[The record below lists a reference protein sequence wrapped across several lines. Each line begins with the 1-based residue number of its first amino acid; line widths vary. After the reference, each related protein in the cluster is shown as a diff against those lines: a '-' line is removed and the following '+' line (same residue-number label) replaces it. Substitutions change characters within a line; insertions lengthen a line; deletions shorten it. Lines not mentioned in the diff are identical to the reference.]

1 MGKSAESKRS
11 REEGSLSLK
20 LAEVVRHDLREFVV
34 QMGMAALLTMLEE
47 DRTAICGAR
56 HARTEERRAYR
67 HGTTPGELVFGGRR
81 VQVDRP
87 RARDKDGE
95 VELPSWAQ
103 FIADDPLSERVL
115 EQMLVGVSTRKY
127 GRSLEPMPKEIKSRG
142 TSKSAVSRRFIAKTQ
157 ADADAWL
164 SRGLDAID
172 LAVLMIDGMHI
183 DEHVMLIAI
192 GIDTGGTKHVLGLR
206 EGATE
211 NAVSCRELLADLQAR
226 GLRTDRRILAVLD
239 GSKALAKAVRD
250 VFGDRVRIQRCQA
263 HKKRN
268 ILEQLP
274 EKARPSVE
282 MALRQ
287 AYGAKSHAL
296 ALKLLKALHG
306 RLAKEHPGAAASLA
320 EGMEETITI
329 KLFAHL
335 PDWLARTLA
344 TTNAIE
350 NVVGSARALSKR
362 VKRWR
367 GGTMI
372 VRWVATALIEAEKRF
387 HRVRD
392 HKGLVR
398 LVADLRRDET
408 IDVSSKVA

>member
-1 MGKSAESKRS
+1 MGKSAESKGS
-11 REEGSLSLK
+11 REEGSLSLR

-87 RARDKDGE
+87 RARTKDGE
-95 VELPSWAQ
+95 VVLPSWAQ
-103 FIADDPLSERVL
+103 FVAEDPLGERVL

-127 GRSLEPMPKEIKSRG
+127 GRSLEPMPKEIKTRG
-142 TSKSAVSRRFIAKTQ
+142 TSKSAVSRRFIAKTE
-157 ADADAWL
+157 AEADAWL
-164 SRGLDAID
+164 SRSLAAID
-172 LAVLMIDGMHI
+172 LAVLMIDGMLI

-192 GIDTGGTKHVLGLR
+192 AIDVGGTKHVLGVR

-268 ILEQLP
+268 VLEQLP

-335 PDWLARTLA
+335 PVWLARTLA

-350 NVVGSARALSKR
+350 NVVGSARAFSKR

-408 IDVSSKVA
+408 IDVSSQVA